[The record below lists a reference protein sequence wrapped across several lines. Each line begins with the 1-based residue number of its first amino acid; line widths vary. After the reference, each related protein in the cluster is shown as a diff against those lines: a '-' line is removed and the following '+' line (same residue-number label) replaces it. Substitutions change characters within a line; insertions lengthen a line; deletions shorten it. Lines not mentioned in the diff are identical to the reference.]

1 MSRSSISGLPVGVG
15 RCGGLAPSPS
25 PPPSPN
31 SFIQWSDSPV
41 VGVPVTFFAGSAGAE
56 NDDIV
61 LGHGASIGDL
71 SPPGK
76 APRSHGSWN
85 AKFIDSLAFA
95 RNEQR
100 SI

>member
-1 MSRSSISGLPVGVG
+1 MVYNQHAAAALAGFD
-15 RCGGLAPSPS
+15 CGHH
-25 PPPSPN
+25 
-31 SFIQWSDSPV
+31 
-41 VGVPVTFFAGSAGAE
+41 AGSAGAE

-76 APRSHGSWN
+76 PSPSHGSWN